1 MIEDAEHGVE
11 HVDDLHPVA
20 LRADVQ
26 ERRNV
31 VEHDRHLLENLP
43 KSDSIIIDGVD
54 FFVLQSGLAESSN
67 YHEWVLIPK
76 CRKNFLKDVF
86 VAAGIDYVASERS
99 FKASQAGKHKKYLHS
114 LIQITGL
121 LLVDLVAVYEA

>member
-67 YHEWVLIPK
+67 YHE
-76 CRKNFLKDVF
+76 
-86 VAAGIDYVASERS
+86 
-99 FKASQAGKHKKYLHS
+99 
-114 LIQITGL
+114 
-121 LLVDLVAVYEA
+121 